1 MINKTRNIG
10 LDILKASACI
20 AVVTLHVAGNSSDI
34 VNKFLYY
41 FSSFAVP
48 VFFIVNGCLL
58 LNKNQV
64 DFKYSLKK
72 IFNLLKIVLIWNV
85 ILSSAEFLLRG
96 KIVNPIATTLNNL
109 IQKEYFWQFWFFGAL
124 IIIYL
129 MLPMLNKIFKST
141 KKAMILTFLFI
152 GICLAIDFIS
162 MTNAINGRPIIQ
174 VNVIQTFRLWTWFAY
189 FCLGGLLGNDEVR
202 TEINKVI
209 TFKKNVYLVII
220 LSVGVVIYEYIV
232 ATFIYKIKFAEY
244 FYDNIFMFLWITLIF
259 CLLYRIKNLQSKY
272 LKFVDIMSA
281 NLIGVYIIHPT
292 IIRIM
297 NKLYAFDS
305 SISNII
311 LLIIV
316 FGISLVMSMVLNK
329 IKILNKLIK
338 I

>member
-20 AVVTLHVAGNSSDI
+20 AVVTLHVAGNSSDL

-58 LNKNQV
+58 LNKYKV
-64 DFKYSLKK
+64 DFKYSFKK
-72 IFNLLKIVLIWNV
+72 IFNLLKIVLIWNI

-96 KIVNPIATTLNNL
+96 EIVNPIVTTLNNL

-129 MLPMLNKIFKST
+129 TLPILNNIFKDT
-141 KKAMILTFLFI
+141 KKAIVLTFLFI
-152 GICLAIDFIS
+152 GICLSIDFIS
-162 MTNAINGRPIIQ
+162 MFNAINGKSIIQ

-189 FCLGGLLGNDEVR
+189 FCLGGLLGDDEFR
-202 TEINKVI
+202 AKINKVI
-209 TFKKNVYLVII
+209 TLKNNIYLVII
-220 LSVGVVIYEYIV
+220 LTIGIVLYEYVV
-232 ATFIYKIKFAEY
+232 ATYIYKIKFAEY
-244 FYDNIFMFLWITLIF
+244 FYDNIFMFLWIILIF
-259 CLLYRIKNLQSKY
+259 CLLYRVKNLQPKY

-297 NKLYAFDS
+297 NKLYSFDT
-305 SISNII
+305 SILNII

-316 FGISLVMSMVLNK
+316 FGISLMISILLNK
-329 IKILNKLIK
+329 VKILNKLIK